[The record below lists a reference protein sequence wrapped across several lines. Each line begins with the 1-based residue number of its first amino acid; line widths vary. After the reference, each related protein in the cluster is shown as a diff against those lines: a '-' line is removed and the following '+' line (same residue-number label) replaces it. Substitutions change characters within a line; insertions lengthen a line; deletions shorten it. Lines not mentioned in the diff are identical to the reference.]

1 MKLLLHACCGPCAT
15 YPSFKLTNDQVDF
28 DLYFYNP
35 NIHPLEE
42 FDMRLENLDLLAN
55 LKSYKLIIDNEYR
68 EDLWIDAKEYPTRC
82 DFCYRFRLEK
92 AFEYA
97 KENGYSDVSTTLLV
111 SPYQQH
117 DLIKSLA
124 EQLSLKTGIG
134 FYYEDFRVG
143 YREGQK
149 MAKDLGLYRQ
159 KYCGCILSLEERMLE
174 LIKKENLKESV

>member
-1 MKLLLHACCGPCAT
+1 M
-15 YPSFKLTNDQVDF
+15 D
-28 DLYFYNP
+28 
-35 NIHPLEE
+35 
-42 FDMRLENLDLLAN
+42 
-55 LKSYKLIIDNEYR
+55 
-68 EDLWIDAKEYPTRC
+68 
-82 DFCYRFRLEK
+82 K

-159 KYCGCILSLEERMLE
+159 KYSGCILSLEERMLE